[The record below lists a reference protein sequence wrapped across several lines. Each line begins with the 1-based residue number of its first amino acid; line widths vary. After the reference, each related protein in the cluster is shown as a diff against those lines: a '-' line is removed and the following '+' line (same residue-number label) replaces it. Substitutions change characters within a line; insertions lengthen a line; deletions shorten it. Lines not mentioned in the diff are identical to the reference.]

1 MRVFWG
7 LPHMGWRSVRDSR
20 TLSKLMCGIGK
31 LQPENFPARSGLRPD
46 PANPR
51 ALCARAE
58 QPYAPKQISEL
69 QLHLPSFG
77 RCKSTRITRGGGR
90 NYRDET
96 MKPPWLQQP
105 LYLHYLALSCGP
117 PFATP
122 RTQPPLFCRRAMLP
136 LHLHSHWLSAPSW
149 CFG

>member
-31 LQPENFPARSGLRPD
+31 VQGCAQTRPTHVHSVHV
-46 PANPR
+46 PSNCMRPN
-51 ALCARAE
+51 
-58 QPYAPKQISEL
+58 KISEL

-77 RCKSTRITRGGGR
+77 RRKSTRITRGGGR

-105 LYLHYLALSCGP
+105 YPLYLHYLALSCAQTRP
-117 PFATP
+117 AICCCT
-122 RTQPPLFCRRAMLP
+122 
-136 LHLHSHWLSAPSW
+136 
-149 CFG
+149 